1 MASNRVPPAGA
12 TSATTSSAGIVQL
25 TDSTSSTSTTTAAT
39 PNAVKSAF
47 DLANGAIPKTLTT
60 TTGDIIYASSAN
72 TPARLGIGST
82 NQVLTVSGG
91 VPSWATPS
99 GSGLVKIGTYTWTGV
114 TTYTISDVFSNTYE
128 HYLLVGEE
136 RCVGGGGLAIRLLV
150 SGTASSTSY
159 YTSAFRIDFG
169 GSTFPEGESNV
180 SRWKIGNSNG
190 DAATGRGFFTTQ
202 LWYPNQ
208 ATWTHFASQHT
219 TPAGASRRQGFST
232 GLHEQEVSYTGL
244 QLSSTT
250 DGNIRGKMTIY
261 GYSL

>member
-39 PNAVKSAF
+39 PNAVKSAY
-47 DLANGAIPKTLTT
+47 DLANGAIAKTLTT
-60 TTGDIIYASSAN
+60 TTGDIIYASSAS
-72 TPARLGIGST
+72 TPARLGIGSSG
-82 NQVLTVSGG
+82 QVLTVASGI
-91 VPSWATPS
+91 PSWATA
-99 GSGLVKIGTYTWTGV
+99 GGGLVKIATHSWTGV

-136 RCVGGGGLAIRLLV
+136 RTVGGGGLAIRLLV

-159 YTSAFRIDFG
+159 SSAAFRVDLG
-169 GSTFPEGESNV
+169 GSTFTEGQTNG

-190 DAATGRGFFTTQ
+190 DASTGRGMFVTQ

-208 ATWTHFASQHT
+208 ANWTHFASQMT
-219 TPAGASRRQGFST
+219 TVAGGSKRQGFEM
-232 GLHEQEVSYTGL
+232 GFHEQETAYTGL